1 MNNKTKKLTT
11 LAMLCAIA
19 YVVMLVGRVP
29 VVMFLK
35 YDPKD
40 VIIAPG
46 GLVFGPMSALLISLV
61 VSFVEMLT
69 ASDTGFIGLVMN
81 ILSTAAFACTASA
94 IYKKKRTIHGAVL
107 GMVVGTV
114 FMTAVMLLWNYLI
127 TPLYMGAPR
136 EQVVAMLI
144 PVFLPFNMVKGGL
157 NSAFTFFLY
166 KPLVTGLR
174 KAGVIEESA
183 KPEGEKKK
191 GITLGYMLLAAVV
204 VVTCVLF
211 ILTKQGIL

>member
-40 VIIAPG
+40 VIIALG
-46 GLVFGPMSALLISLV
+46 GLVFGPMSALLISVV

-166 KPLVTGLR
+166 KPLVAGLR

>member
-40 VIIAPG
+40 VIIALG
-46 GLVFGPMSALLISLV
+46 GLVFGPMSALLISVV
-61 VSFVEMLT
+61 VSLVEMLT

-136 EQVVAMLI
+136 EQVVAMLM

-157 NSAFTFFLY
+157 NSALTFFLY

>member
-40 VIIAPG
+40 VIIALG
-46 GLVFGPMSALLISLV
+46 GLVFGPMSALLISVV
-61 VSFVEMLT
+61 VSLVEMLT

-127 TPLYMGAPR
+127 TP
-136 EQVVAMLI
+136 
-144 PVFLPFNMVKGGL
+144 PVYGSTP
-157 NSAFTFFLY
+157 
-166 KPLVTGLR
+166 
-174 KAGVIEESA
+174 
-183 KPEGEKKK
+183 
-191 GITLGYMLLAAVV
+191 
-204 VVTCVLF
+204 
-211 ILTKQGIL
+211 